1 MTFTLP
7 ILWKINQE
15 LIIHETVLNS
25 AVVQFLLWTLRRNS
39 WFVNV
44 SIQICWE
51 GFLGEPHQPL
61 PLFALFSTRWHYSRR
76 MTSYN
81 IFPCSVLQLSAAQ
94 CTVNMINN
102 DKWDLLCVWKKPW
115 TSAPH
120 RTNIAG
126 NHLCVHTQDQQQTQ
140 WALQNTSHTSGN
152 NSLSLQS
159 YWIQV
164 FNHSMS
170 TWCIKSSTQAFTL
183 FYRHLWKKPGELQC
197 GTVIGFHLC
206 NKCSHEIRVRKITE
220 RILRLIVRICH
231 ITFAQSLKTSKLYVV
246 FRLTQEQCAESS
258 LKTSWLS
265 CVFCHLGLKQEK
277 HTVSAWTNLS
287 TLRMKLRVVRLFH
300 YALKR
305 RGK

>member
-44 SIQICWE
+44 SIQIFWE
-51 GFLGEPHQPL
+51 GFLGDPHQPL
-61 PLFALFSTRWHYSRR
+61 PLFAPFSTRWHYSRR

-81 IFPCSVLQLSAAQ
+81 IFPCFRFTNQLPVLEKKNSSVLQLPAAQ

-120 RTNIAG
+120 GTNIAG
-126 NHLCVHTQDQQQTQ
+126 NLLCVHTQDQQQTQ

-159 YWIQV
+159 CWIQV

-170 TWCIKSSTQAFTL
+170 T
-183 FYRHLWKKPGELQC
+183 
-197 GTVIGFHLC
+197 
-206 NKCSHEIRVRKITE
+206 
-220 RILRLIVRICH
+220 
-231 ITFAQSLKTSKLYVV
+231 
-246 FRLTQEQCAESS
+246 
-258 LKTSWLS
+258 
-265 CVFCHLGLKQEK
+265 
-277 HTVSAWTNLS
+277 
-287 TLRMKLRVVRLFH
+287 
-300 YALKR
+300 
-305 RGK
+305 